1 MVIIS
6 VTACLVLLVLLVSR
20 PPSGPSGPSP
30 AMQLEAYLQALD
42 RRQRQLRQGRLT
54 DW

>member
-1 MVIIS
+1 MVFALL
-6 VTACLVLLVLLVSR
+6 TCLALLVLLVGR
-20 PPSGPSGPSP
+20 PPRGPGGPP
-30 AMQLEAYLQALD
+30 PTIQLEAYLHTLD

>member
-1 MVIIS
+1 MEIVLI
-6 VTACLVLLVLLVSR
+6 ACLVLLVVLIGK
-20 PPSGPSGPSP
+20 PPSGPTGPTP
-30 AMQLEAYLQALD
+30 TMQLQAHLHALD